1 MQRHF
6 SRSIQALGEIFEFA
20 DEYSIA
26 HGIGQPVLFSLKFVI
41 EELFTNMVKYSVSDT
56 GSDIAID
63 LEKDDHRVTVRLT
76 DSGVDPFDV
85 TRAGDA
91 DVSLR
96 LEDRKVGGLGLH
108 LVKRMVDSMEY
119 AYSDRQCTITFSK
132 KLE

>member
-1 MQRHF
+1 
-6 SRSIQALGEIFEFA
+6 LGEIFEFA

-26 HGIGQPVLFSLKFVI
+26 HGIAQPVLFSLKFVI

-91 DVSLR
+91 DVSLS
-96 LEDRKVGGLGLH
+96 LEDRTVGGLGLH

-119 AYSDRQCTITFSK
+119 AYSGRQSIITFSK